1 MNYINMIDN
10 QNPWFPLAALMML
23 PAMGGI
29 NNPRIKALLDTVTQN
44 EDGSFNTEQFVD
56 GMMAILK
63 EETESLNIEKVL
75 NKLKDNL
82 DTV

>member
-1 MNYINMIDN
+1 METN

-29 NNPRIKALLDTVTQN
+29 NDPRIRALIDTVTQN
-44 EDGSFNTEQFVD
+44 EDGSFNTEQFVN
-56 GMMAILK
+56 GMIELLKGDTKSINIDEAIHKIK
-63 EETESLNIEKVL
+63 E
-75 NKLKDNL
+75 NL

>member
-1 MNYINMIDN
+1 MIDN

-29 NNPRIKALLDTVTQN
+29 NDPRIRALLDTVTQN
-44 EDGSFNTEQFVD
+44 EDGSFNTEPFVD
-56 GMMAILK
+56 GMMEILK
-63 EETESLNIEKVL
+63 EDAKNINIEEAI
-75 NKLKDNL
+75 NKLKQNS

>member
-1 MNYINMIDN
+1 METN

-29 NNPRIKALLDTVTQN
+29 NDPRIRALLDTVTQN
-44 EDGSFNTEQFVD
+44 EDGSFNTEQFTN
-56 GMMAILK
+56 GMMEILK
-63 EETESLNIEKVL
+63 EEVKDINVEEAI
-75 NKLKDNL
+75 NKLKENL